1 MAEPTERGP
10 DVARPPIPQRAD
22 FFFWTEEKLR
32 NIDTDQFRHINN
44 AVMASF
50 FEAGRME
57 MFHTL
62 MAEAPDDEAGLV
74 VVRLLMNF
82 HKELHYPGTVE
93 IGTAV
98 TRVGKSSFD
107 AAQGLFHDQDCI
119 ATASAT
125 CVFIHRE
132 TRRPYVVSGAW
143 RRRMLAQSQKA
154 L

>member
-1 MAEPTERGP
+1 MAEPTETSA
-10 DVARPPIPQRAD
+10 DVARPAIPQRAD
-22 FFFWTEEKLR
+22 FLFWTEEKLR

-62 MAEAPDDEAGLV
+62 MAEEPNDEAGLV

-107 AAQGLFHDQDCI
+107 AAQALFHDQDCI

-125 CVFIHRE
+125 CVFIHQE
-132 TRRPYVVSGAW
+132 TRRPYAISHAL
-143 RRRMLAQSQKA
+143 RKRMLAHEQ
-154 L
+154 

>member
-1 MAEPTERGP
+1 MAEPTETGP
-10 DVARPPIPQRAD
+10 GVARPAIPQRAD
-22 FFFWTEEKLR
+22 FLFWTEEKLR

-57 MFHTL
+57 MFHAV
-62 MAEAPDDEAGLV
+62 MAEELNDEAGLV

-82 HKELHYPGTVE
+82 HKELHYPGTVA

-98 TRVGKSSFD
+98 TRVGKSSFE
-107 AAQGLFHDQDCI
+107 ASQGLFHDQDCI

-125 CVFIHRE
+125 CVFIHQA
-132 TRRPYVVSGAW
+132 TRRPYAISHAL
-143 RRRMLAQSQKA
+143 RKRMLAHEQ
-154 L
+154 